1 MSDQERKLTREMDDS
16 EKESISV
23 ITCDMEGRIETFNE
37 GAEKIFGYR
46 ADEVIGK
53 MRVSGF
59 SPGNVVLGHVKTWL
73 DKASNQGEFQ
83 SNTTFVHK
91 DGSPI
96 PAEVR
101 ITPTYKTVDG
111 EKIQIGYC
119 GQTRVLEGA
128 DPAETPYH
136 ISAPSSVST
145 QDGRTKQAEGNKKPL
160 CIQVSQHQ
168 FLLDQVSDCKLSAHR
183 QSKH

>member
-1 MSDQERKLTREMDDS
+1 MSDLERKLTREMDDS
-16 EKESISV
+16 EKEFKSV
-23 ITCDMEGRIETFNE
+23 ITCDMEGRVETFSE
-37 GAEKIFGYR
+37 GAEKIFGYG

-73 DKASNQGEFQ
+73 DKASNEGEFQ
-83 SNTTFVHK
+83 SETTFIHK

-96 PAEVR
+96 PAEIR

-119 GQTRVLEGA
+119 LSLI
-128 DPAETPYH
+128 H
-136 ISAPSSVST
+136 I
-145 QDGRTKQAEGNKKPL
+145 
-160 CIQVSQHQ
+160 
-168 FLLDQVSDCKLSAHR
+168 
-183 QSKH
+183 

>member
-1 MSDQERKLTREMDDS
+1 MNDQERKWTREMDDS
-16 EKESISV
+16 EKETISV
-23 ITCDMEGRIETFNE
+23 ITCDMEGRVETFSE
-37 GAEKIFGYR
+37 GAEKVFGYR

-73 DKASNQGEFQ
+73 DKASNEGEFQ
-83 SNTTFVHK
+83 SDTTFVHK

-128 DPAETPYH
+128 DPAETMPKDPWWLKMV
-136 ISAPSSVST
+136 SALVITRLP
-145 QDGRTKQAEGNKKPL
+145 
-160 CIQVSQHQ
+160 
-168 FLLDQVSDCKLSAHR
+168 FLSATWIPVILA
-183 QSKH
+183 SVWAYNGGLSSAGAFDWPLF